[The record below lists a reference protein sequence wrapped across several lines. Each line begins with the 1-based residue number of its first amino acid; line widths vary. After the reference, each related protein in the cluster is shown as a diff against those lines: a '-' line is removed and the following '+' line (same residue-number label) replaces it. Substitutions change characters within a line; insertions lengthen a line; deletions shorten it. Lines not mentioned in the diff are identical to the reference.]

1 MKSVARL
8 GRSRLGRSR
17 LGRPWK
23 ELKRELL
30 RNAKFRDAY
39 EELAPEFE
47 VARAIIALRAS
58 TGLTQE
64 QMASKAAI
72 HRPMLSRLEGAKDIA
87 TLQTL
92 ARLAAA
98 IGAKVEIRFLDRQNR
113 RLRRVPPIRVA
124 GKPALAMRER
134 VR

>member
-1 MKSVARL
+1 MA
-8 GRSRLGRSR
+8 R

-30 RNAKFRDAY
+30 RNAKFREAY

-113 RLRRVPPIRVA
+113 RLRRVPPIRVT
-124 GKPALAMRER
+124 GKRALAMRER